1 MKRELIQNVK
11 VTPYTSEDAIDRD
24 GFLSAV
30 LGVLV
35 GTPTGSPTGL
45 TVKLTVTECDTESG
59 SYTPAAD
66 KLIPVDKAL
75 DADGSISLDTDAAA
89 GALVNFDL
97 DLVGCKQFIKI
108 KVEVVCTGSPSTS
121 CTFSAALVLGDKA
134 YTPAQCRVEKRTKEV
149 FTMARVYDPPKAK
162 PAENKLERPV
172 KERKGTTSKKTEKEQ
187 KEGEGE

>member
-35 GTPTGSPTGL
+35 GTPTGSHTGL
-45 TVKLTVTECDTESG
+45 AVKLTVTECDTKSG

-75 DADGSISLDTDAAA
+75 DADGSISLDADGSISLDTDAA
-89 GALVNFDL
+89 GRALVNFDL

-108 KVEVVCTGSPSTS
+108 KVEVVCTGGSSAS
-121 CTFSAALVLGDKA
+121 CTATAALVLGDKA
-134 YTPAQCRVEKRTKEV
+134 YTPA
-149 FTMARVYDPPKAK
+149 
-162 PAENKLERPV
+162 
-172 KERKGTTSKKTEKEQ
+172 
-187 KEGEGE
+187 

>member
-11 VTPYTSEDAIDRD
+11 VTPYTSENAIDRD

-35 GTPTGSPTGL
+35 GTPTGSPTDL
-45 TVKLTVTECDTESG
+45 AVKLTVTECDTKSG

-75 DADGSISLDTDAAA
+75 DADGSISLDTAAG

-108 KVEVVCTGSPSTS
+108 KVEVVCTGDSSAS
-121 CTFSAALVLGDKA
+121 CTATAALVLGDKA
-134 YTPAQCRVEKRTKEV
+134 YTPA
-149 FTMARVYDPPKAK
+149 
-162 PAENKLERPV
+162 
-172 KERKGTTSKKTEKEQ
+172 
-187 KEGEGE
+187 

>member
-45 TVKLTVTECDTESG
+45 AVKLTVTECDTESG

-75 DADGSISLDTDAAA
+75 
-89 GALVNFDL
+89 VNFDL

-108 KVEVVCTGSPSTS
+108 KVEVVCTGGSSAS
-121 CTFSAALVLGDKA
+121 CTATAALVLGDKA
-134 YTPAQCRVEKRTKEV
+134 YTPA
-149 FTMARVYDPPKAK
+149 
-162 PAENKLERPV
+162 
-172 KERKGTTSKKTEKEQ
+172 
-187 KEGEGE
+187 